1 MAVGGIFIFF
11 WQVWGK
17 PSPIPFNALLCK
29 KSNLQ
34 MHQKH
39 QMHYMELII
48 KKVNSQDKEK
58 IWHIFSITDAEEVL
72 ANPLVMTQVSGPIFV
87 QCRRKREEKG
97 WTTGRSEGYFLVYE
111 KCFGHDQWQL
121 KKIVKNIG
129 NRSERWNLKLLTV
142 LQKAADVSAVCL
154 IISHCHILT
163 LKTFFIW
170 TFDIRHCDI

>member
-1 MAVGGIFIFF
+1 MTRDNIRNSSHVLQKRILLSHVYWYNSISAHTRLSVGH
-11 WQVWGK
+11 
-17 PSPIPFNALLCK
+17 LLNSVRLDRWLWVGFSYISDRCEANRHQSHSMLFSA

-97 WTTGRSEGYFLVYE
+97 STTGRSEGYFLV
-111 KCFGHDQWQL
+111 FGKYFAYDQWQI

-129 NRSERWNLKLLTV
+129 KRS
-142 LQKAADVSAVCL
+142 
-154 IISHCHILT
+154 
-163 LKTFFIW
+163 
-170 TFDIRHCDI
+170 